1 MEQTIWVRHKRQ
13 PRFFGTVPEIGGNR
27 NSAWP
32 LLKFYF
38 SDGSAPSYATETR
51 MEERINPADEAK
63 IKMPRKREAEN
74 TKQMPDGAKGPK
86 FTKKQ
91 MEKEVNK
98 RSAAQ
103 FGNLTDY

>member
-1 MEQTIWVRHKRQ
+1 MGE
-13 PRFFGTVPEIGGNR
+13 RFDANVFFKLN
-27 NSAWP
+27 
-32 LLKFYF
+32 F

-63 IKMPRKREAEN
+63 IKMPRKREAEA

>member
-1 MEQTIWVRHKRQ
+1 M
-13 PRFFGTVPEIGGNR
+13 
-27 NSAWP
+27 
-32 LLKFYF
+32 F

-51 MEERINPADEAK
+51 MEERINPSDESK
-63 IKMPRKREAEN
+63 IKIPRKREAEK

-91 MEKEVNK
+91 IEKEVNK

>member
-1 MEQTIWVRHKRQ
+1 MSRTRVKNELKWASVGTI
-13 PRFFGTVPEIGGNR
+13 
-27 NSAWP
+27 
-32 LLKFYF
+32 LKVNF

-63 IKMPRKREAEN
+63 IKMPRKREAET

>member
-1 MEQTIWVRHKRQ
+1 MFKIW
-13 PRFFGTVPEIGGNR
+13 PWDGANNMGERFDANVFFKLN
-27 NSAWP
+27 
-32 LLKFYF
+32 F

-63 IKMPRKREAEN
+63 IKMPRKREAEA

>member
-1 MEQTIWVRHKRQ
+1 MFKIWPWDGVNNMGKRVGADD
-13 PRFFGTVPEIGGNR
+13 FF
-27 NSAWP
+27 
-32 LLKFYF
+32 LKFHF

-63 IKMPRKREAEN
+63 IKMPRKREAEA

>member
-1 MEQTIWVRHKRQ
+1 MMFCFILILVIFCKH
-13 PRFFGTVPEIGGNR
+13 VLIIILR
-27 NSAWP
+27 NCDT
-32 LLKFYF
+32 FDF

-63 IKMPRKREAEN
+63 IKMPRKREAEA

>member
-1 MEQTIWVRHKRQ
+1 MFKIWPWDGANNMGKRFD
-13 PRFFGTVPEIGGNR
+13 PNDF
-27 NSAWP
+27 
-32 LLKFYF
+32 LKLNF

-63 IKMPRKREAEN
+63 IKMPRKREAEA